1 MPLSFRDLQRQLQP
15 AWGQEHGTCGLDV
28 DLLMVP
34 SLSVDP
40 AELDLITGAVHYEE
54 RQLFSLIR
62 LRDPGVRMVYVT
74 SKLLPDLVV
83 DAVLELLPGVPTA
96 HARRRLQL
104 FDTDDGSSRPLTA
117 KLLERPALLT
127 RIAEQLR
134 LLRGDGTREGAVGAA
149 PGAPVRHRSGVK
161 PLGQQGGQPGA
172 LCPLRPPPSRWKRPG
187 APARRPG

>member
-40 AELDLITGAVHYEE
+40 AELDLITGSVHYEE

-117 KLLERPALLT
+117 KLLERPALLI

-134 LLRGDGTREGAVGAA
+134 
-149 PGAPVRHRSGVK
+149 PGKSFIACYVVTELEKELSERSG
-161 PLGQQGGQPGA
+161 GGA
-172 LCPLRPPPSRWKRPG
+172 LGTESPPAALCGEAQRGHQR
-187 APARRPG
+187 